1 MSIEAGADLTLTKS
15 LPSRLAS
22 MQRRDA
28 GSVLHKADDRKL
40 GSPAYN
46 CCWVLPVA
54 RPRSSPELGVRARAS
69 RPTDLVVAALGGS
82 AAISSVTRE
91 TVRDGAMTDPTTR
104 TSAPTA
110 GCQVQRCWSRRAPV
124 AARSGDRLLSEP
136 TAGARP
142 CRQEPL
148 FMPHRRPSM
157 RAYLCPGSQAES

>member
-1 MSIEAGADLTLTKS
+1 
-15 LPSRLAS
+15 

-110 GCQVQRCWSRRAPV
+110 GRQCSAAGPEQFVADSAVEQAGFELSVPLATGVHGQVAE
-124 AARSGDRLLSEP
+124 A
-136 TAGARP
+136 
-142 CRQEPL
+142 CR
-148 FMPHRRPSM
+148 
-157 RAYLCPGSQAES
+157 